1 MKNRILTLSVLL
13 LLLLSVCFS
22 TFSVMSGREIS
33 WGMVARNFLYNA
45 PPFLLMGAVDYWVV
59 CRMRPRGDSGLTVWN
74 ILAATFLVPLAVGGI
89 GYFVASWAALP
100 FDFPLTVLPTMLC
113 NGIIVL
119 VLGIYMYGRQQMES
133 SRRLALME
141 RERMSYQYEALKSQI
156 NPHFLFNSLNVLAS
170 LAYSDAVKA
179 NLFAKRMA
187 EVYRYLLTTQSRPT
201 VSLEEEMRFVGAYIY
216 LYKIRFGEA
225 IRMEISDGGGAYAG
239 RQVIPASLQILVENA
254 VKHNVSSLKSPLV
267 IKITADDRGITVSNN
282 LQLRGYVPKS
292 GTGLE
297 NLRRQYGLHG
307 KSLTVV
313 QTSTDFMVEIPF
325 L

>member
-59 CRMRPRGDSGLTVWN
+59 CRMRPRGDNGLTVWN

-170 LAYSDAVKA
+170 LAYSDAAKA